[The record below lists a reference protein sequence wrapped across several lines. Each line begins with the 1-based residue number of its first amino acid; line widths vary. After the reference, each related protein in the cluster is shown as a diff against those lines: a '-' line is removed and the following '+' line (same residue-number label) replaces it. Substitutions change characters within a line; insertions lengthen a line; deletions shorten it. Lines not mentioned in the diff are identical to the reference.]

1 MAWLWH
7 IIDHLHQGGWV
18 MLPLLGVSLVLWALI
33 ADRFLVLRRLGRDD
47 LVSVDAARALAAATA
62 PTGSGLRTALVNR
75 LRTTR
80 LGSPAADL
88 ALLHAIA
95 ADLRRSYEG
104 GLRLIEVLV
113 AIAPLLGLLGTV
125 LGMIETFE
133 VISTF
138 GTGNPRALASG
149 ISVAMI
155 TTQSGLLVAIPGLFA
170 AGRLRRAVA
179 GHNLRLE
186 ETVVVLRRA
195 LGGESAT

>member
-1 MAWLWH
+1 MPWLWH
-7 IIDHLHQGGWV
+7 IVDHLRQGGWV

-33 ADRFLVLRRLGRDD
+33 VDRFLVLRRLGRGD
-47 LVSVDAARALAAATA
+47 LLSVDAAHALTAATA
-62 PTGSGLRTALVNR
+62 PAGSGLRTTLVNR
-75 LRTTR
+75 LRAAR
-80 LGSPAADL
+80 QGSSAADV
-88 ALLHAIA
+88 ALLHAMSA
-95 ADLRRSYEG
+95 ELRRSYEG

-179 GHNLRLE
+179 SHNLRLE
-186 ETVVVLRRA
+186 ETVVVLGRA
-195 LGGESAT
+195 LGEGSAT